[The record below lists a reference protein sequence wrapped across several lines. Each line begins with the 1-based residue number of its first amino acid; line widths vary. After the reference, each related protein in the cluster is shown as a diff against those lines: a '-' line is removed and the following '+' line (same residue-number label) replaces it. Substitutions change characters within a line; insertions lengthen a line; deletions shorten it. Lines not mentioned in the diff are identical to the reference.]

1 MRTLHIA
8 NGHHLTSLIE
18 QSGIGGETS
27 VWADPLHD
35 GPVPAGLTDP
45 ELRAVR
51 ARFLAGEGAVES
63 VLADLEA
70 WSAALDG
77 RAAFDELVLWFEHD
91 LFDQLNLLQVLTRI
105 GDPARTRTTLVSID
119 GWPGRTSFKG
129 MGELPPQDIATLY
142 TTRQPVPSAALDLA
156 AAAWRAFRSP
166 SPRDIEILLTGDT
179 TTLPFLANALRRHF
193 EEFPSTHGGLSR
205 SERRLVERLDHAPEE
220 IGTLWPRMWEGE
232 TAYYI
237 TDGTF
242 WQLVQGL
249 ATASP
254 ALVTVVRA
262 REDDRMPPA
271 GQVALTLKGRAV
283 LEGTADRVHLC
294 GIDTWRGGV
303 HVAGRGPVWRWN
315 PDTMRMVMA

>member
-18 QSGIGGETS
+18 QSGIGGDTS

-35 GPVPAGLTDP
+35 GPVPDGLTDQ

-51 ARFLAGEGAVES
+51 ARFLAGEGAVDP

-70 WSAALDG
+70 WSAALDR

-91 LFDQLNLLQVLTRI
+91 LFDQLNLLQVLARM
-105 GDPARTRTTLVSID
+105 GDAAQTRTTIVSID
-119 GWPGRTSFKG
+119 GWPGRASFKG
-129 MGELPPQDIATLY
+129 MGELSPQDIATLY
-142 TTRQPVPSAALDLA
+142 QTRQPVPPAAFDLA
-156 AAAWRAFRSP
+156 IAAWRAFRSP
-166 SPRDIEILLTGDT
+166 SPRDIEILLTGVT
-179 TTLPFLANALRRHF
+179 TMLPFLARALRRHL

-205 SERRLVERLDHAPEE
+205 SERRLVERLDHGPQE
-220 IGTLWPRMWEGE
+220 IRMLWPRMWEGE

-242 WQLVQGL
+242 WELIEGL
-249 ATASP
+249 ATATP
-254 ALVTVVRA
+254 ALVTVDRD
-262 REDDRMPPA
+262 RQDDRLPPA
-271 GQVALTLKGRAV
+271 GHVALTLKGRAV

-303 HVAGRGPVWRWN
+303 HLEGRGPIWRWN
-315 PDTMRMVMA
+315 PDTMQVVTA